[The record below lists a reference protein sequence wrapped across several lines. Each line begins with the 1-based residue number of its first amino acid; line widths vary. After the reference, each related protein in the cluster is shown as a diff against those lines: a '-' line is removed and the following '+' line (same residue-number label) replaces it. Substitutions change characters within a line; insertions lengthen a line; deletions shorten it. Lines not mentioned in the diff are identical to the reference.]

1 MKIRLGYACISNTLN
16 ITSSST
22 LTYKNYL
29 KLNKKANTKLDKII
43 KSNFKN
49 LKEILKYNIKNEIY
63 FYRMT
68 SKLIPLGTHPDVDY
82 EIFNRYEK
90 EFREGLS
97 DLLLFYDSKKDIL
110 KANIESVRNKRRV
123 ENMAGSCARKMLE
136 EYCITG
142 DFTLPSDSEVLAEV
156 F

>member
-1 MKIRLGYACISNTLN
+1 MEFVIRRKDYDRVQAKAEGLVPVYGSFNDFFGEIKGYLN
-16 ITSSST
+16 RNCYVNNME
-22 LTYKNYL
+22 YKNHTLYIEKYDFTGGFL
-29 KLNKKANTKLDKII
+29 FTDSYVLDGLLE
-43 KSNFKN
+43 SDSRF
-49 LKEILKYNIKNEIY
+49 
-63 FYRMT
+63 M
-68 SKLIPLGTHPDVDY
+68 
-82 EIFNRYEK
+82 
-90 EFREGLS
+90 EGLS